1 MKKILMGVLLILMMF
16 ALVGCGEKAGGDSEK
31 KDDSVSSSSNKFK
44 GTTWFWEEYD
54 EYTSWELTLY
64 FNSESTGKLVLTIYG
79 DGEKSTENMMF
90 DYVIDSSDT
99 SSCNMFFEDGDEGY
113 AEIKGSKLYFYSD
126 FFDDLILEKR

>member
-1 MKKILMGVLLILMMF
+1 MKKLLMSALLILMMF
-16 ALVGCGEKAGGDSEK
+16 ALVCCGEKAGGN
-31 KDDSVSSSSNKFK
+31 DDSDSSSSNKFK
-44 GTTWFWEEYD
+44 GTTWVWEDYD

-113 AEIKGSKLYFYSD
+113 AEIKGTKLYFYSD